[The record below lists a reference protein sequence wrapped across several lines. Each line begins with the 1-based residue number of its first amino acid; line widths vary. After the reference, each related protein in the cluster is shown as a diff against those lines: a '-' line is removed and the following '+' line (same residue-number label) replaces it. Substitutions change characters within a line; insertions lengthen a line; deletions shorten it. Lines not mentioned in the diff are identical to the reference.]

1 MTKRRKTGRWRPDS
15 VGKKAGTN
23 SMTIVIAA
31 RRDEEA
37 LLLADTMI
45 GNRGERRNDV
55 VPGRLKIVT
64 IGPRV
69 TVAFAG
75 NADSADV
82 ALRQARAQLL
92 ETGVGAA
99 IDVLKEDSRSSATDY
114 IVASHLERLN
124 LIRIRNGATL
134 EIGVPVANSI

>member
-1 MTKRRKTGRWRPDS
+1 MTERRKTGRWRPDS
-15 VGKKAGTN
+15 VGKKMAGTN

-69 TVAFAG
+69 TVALAG

-82 ALRQARAQLL
+82 ALRRNWSRSGDRRSQRGFSIKRDRLHRSL
-92 ETGVGAA
+92 SFGAA
-99 IDVLKEDSRSSATDY
+99 EP
-114 IVASHLERLN
+114 N
-124 LIRIRNGATL
+124 
-134 EIGVPVANSI
+134 

>member
-1 MTKRRKTGRWRPDS
+1 
-15 VGKKAGTN
+15 
-23 SMTIVIAA
+23 
-31 RRDEEA
+31 
-37 LLLADTMI
+37 MI

-75 NADSADV
+75 NADSADA

-124 LIRIRNGATL
+124 QIRIRNGATL
-134 EIGVPVANSI
+134 EIGNI

>member
-1 MTKRRKTGRWRPDS
+1 
-15 VGKKAGTN
+15 VGKKKAGTN

-31 RRDEEA
+31 RRDEEV

-69 TVAFAG
+69 TVALAG

-82 ALRQARAQLL
+82 ALRPARAQLL

-134 EIGVPVANSI
+134 EIGTSARSATRSPFRD